1 MQTLY
6 DYILCNVIIDTIIC
20 FSAVTLCST
29 IATFFDNV
37 PPSVAKSII
46 TFTMVATVHNGI
58 SLVSVAVI
66 RYLLI
71 FHGTIFLIKSD
82 DEILRVTK
90 IANFTISMIM
100 ALWDSAFLFDFES
113 SGKYQ
118 SLVHQNTSSHD
129 GGISYSMKLS
139 FIFVIVAFSTVQVC
153 LEVQNY
159 KFGEG
164 FIIQLK
170 RWWTDSHQDENNENE
185 EFGVNFQRIMTLMLL
200 ICVIFFFTSGVIY
213 FNDYP
218 LFGYVSQVN
227 PSQLIQLIVI
237 DLLWMMII
245 IQHPIARK
253 KLVQLIKGTND
264 TVKIIRV

>member
-1 MQTLY
+1 MLNLLLLFIALAILIICGSYLIYVQNYKCLGMQTLY

-29 IATFFDNV
+29 IATFFGNV

-185 EFGVNFQRIMTLMLL
+185 EFGVNFQRIMTLMLS
-200 ICVIFFFTSGVIY
+200 ICAISFFTGGVIC
-213 FNDYP
+213 FKDYS
-218 LFGYVSQVN
+218 LFGYVSVVP
-227 PSQLIQLIVI
+227 PSQIIQLNC
-237 DLLWMMII
+237 
-245 IQHPIARK
+245 H
-253 KLVQLIKGTND
+253 
-264 TVKIIRV
+264 